1 MLIKNEVSNKNKLDD
16 INQNKKNNMKKQ
28 KIKKL
33 SETNNF
39 SIYKSTKI
47 NKDLKITKKMT
58 FNELIQKNPESVM
71 VLLERG
77 MHCIGCGMAGFE
89 TLEQGAIAHGLDPDE
104 LVKELNGEDNKSKIK
119 KNKPR
124 VKKHGKIGAKKKK

>member
-1 MLIKNEVSNKNKLDD
+1 
-16 INQNKKNNMKKQ
+16 MKKQ
-28 KIKKL
+28 KIKKSKKNSKIKKL

-39 SIYKSTKI
+39 SLYKSTKT

-58 FNELIQKNPESVM
+58 FNEILQKNPESVM
-71 VLLERG
+71 VLLEKG

-104 LVKELNGEDNKSKIK
+104 LVRELNGAFLKEPSG
-119 KNKPR
+119 R
-124 VKKHGKIGAKKKK
+124 TGSGKIGSQRKKNGKRKK